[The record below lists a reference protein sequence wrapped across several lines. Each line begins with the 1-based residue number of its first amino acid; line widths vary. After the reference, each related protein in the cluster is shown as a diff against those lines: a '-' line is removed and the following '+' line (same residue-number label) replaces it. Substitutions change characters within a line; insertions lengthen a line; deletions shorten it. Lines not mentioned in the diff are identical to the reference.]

1 VSAHSS
7 TLGKYQIIREIAR
20 SNDIVYE
27 AYDPEMNRRVALK
40 ELFMPQ
46 GVSERQKTERLER
59 FKREARAAGS
69 LAHPNIVVI
78 YDFGEENGRYYIA
91 MEYLEGQT
99 LRNRLDA
106 EGALPQEEA
115 CKILCEVL
123 DALAYAHERGVIHR
137 DIKPENIQLL
147 PDGRIKLTDFG
158 IARLTFEP
166 SLTADGQVFGTP
178 SYMSPEQIIGRD
190 IDEHSDIFSCG
201 IVLYE
206 AISGKKPFIGDNVV
220 AISHSIMHVDPPDPV
235 NASYPIIQII
245 KKALDKSPTERFAS
259 AKQMKR
265 AIEEAL
271 LALKSDPYLAQTPP
285 SLFQTS
291 QPYNYPQPNPYGP
304 GPYYSQHPAP
314 YDPYSQQG
322 WGTPYGHPY
331 GQPGRTSGQTYRQHY
346 PPGTQQYPLPFPPLS
361 PGWTIPS
368 RRKPLLSPE
377 AADFLK
383 KTLLVVFFGGVLLAL
398 AVIGVMALNIAAER
412 HQNLR
417 WDEANIARSLEEAIA
432 IANRD
437 YDEAIERLLRLKESS
452 RSDKFRNIIRGA
464 LSEIYIRKGET
475 LSSRGETIRAQES
488 FESAVREN
496 PENPFGH
503 LHLARSYKDMAAMSR
518 ILSERISLYENSRK
532 AYEDALQKIVEH
544 EKELQTEW
552 IAEMKRLGFSSFS
565 QFAQEIRREAADA
578 MILLALEYLSYGSN
592 MEAEIEL
599 HRAMGIAPPH
609 SSEYS
614 RAEEM
619 LKKIE
624 NE

>member
-1 VSAHSS
+1 
-7 TLGKYQIIREIAR
+7 
-20 SNDIVYE
+20 
-27 AYDPEMNRRVALK
+27 
-40 ELFMPQ
+40 MPP
-46 GVSERQKTERLER
+46 GVSERQQKERLER

-69 LAHPNIVVI
+69 LSHPNIVVI

-106 EGALPQEEA
+106 GGALPQEEA

-123 DALAYAHERGVIHR
+123 DALAYAHERGIIHR

-178 SYMSPEQIIGRD
+178 SYMSPEQIVGRD
-190 IDEHSDIFSCG
+190 IDAHSDIFSCG

-206 AISGKKPFIGDNVV
+206 AISGRKPFTGDNVV

-235 NASYPIIQII
+235 NASYPIIHII
-245 KKALDKSPTERFAS
+245 KKALDKSPSERFAS

-271 LALKSDPYLAQTPP
+271 QALKSDPYLAQTPP

-291 QPYNYPQPNPYGP
+291 QPYSYPQPSPYGP
-304 GPYYSQHPAP
+304 GPYSGQHPAP
-314 YDPYSQQG
+314 YNPYSQQTP
-322 WGTPYGHPY
+322 GTPYGQPY
-331 GQPGRTSGQTYRQHY
+331 GQPSSQYSQQY
-346 PPGTQQYPLPFPPLS
+346 PPGTQQYPPSFPPFPPGWFS
-361 PGWTIPS
+361 PPP
-368 RRKPLLSPE
+368 RKPLLSPA

-383 KTLLVVFFGGVLLAL
+383 KTFLVVFFGGVLLAL
-398 AVIGVMALNIAAER
+398 AVIGVMALNTAAER

-417 WDEANIARSLEEAIA
+417 WDEERIGRSVEEAIA

-437 YDEAIERLLRLKESS
+437 YDEGIERLLRLKDSS
-452 RSDKFRNIIRGA
+452 RSDKFRNIISSA

-475 LSSRGETIRAQES
+475 FSSRGELQRAHDFFQL
-488 FESAVREN
+488 AVEEN
-496 PENPFGH
+496 PENPFAH
-503 LHLARSYKDMAAMSR
+503 LHLARAYKELAAKNQA
-518 ILSERISLYENSRK
+518 LPERISLYENSRD
-532 AYEDALQKIVEH
+532 AYEDTLQKIVEH

-552 IAEMKRLGFSSFS
+552 MAEIRRLGYSNYPL
-565 QFAQEIRREAADA
+565 FAQEIRREAADT
-578 MILLALEYLSYGSN
+578 MILLALELLSQGRN
-592 MEAEIEL
+592 VEAEIEL
-599 HRAMGIAPPH
+599 HRAMGVAPPN
-609 SSEYS
+609 SFEYS
-614 RAEEM
+614 RAEEA
-619 LKKIE
+619 LGKIQG
-624 NE
+624 N

>member
-1 VSAHSS
+1 MSTHSS

-40 ELFMPQ
+40 ELFMPP
-46 GVSERQKTERLER
+46 GVSERQQKERLER

-69 LAHPNIVVI
+69 LSHPNIVVI

-123 DALAYAHERGVIHR
+123 DALAYAHERGIIHR

-178 SYMSPEQIIGRD
+178 SYMSPEQIVGRD
-190 IDEHSDIFSCG
+190 IDAHSDIFSCG

-206 AISGKKPFIGDNVV
+206 AISGRKPFTGDNVV

-235 NASYPIIQII
+235 NASYPIIHII
-245 KKALDKSPTERFAS
+245 RKALDKSPSERFAS

-271 LALKSDPYLAQTPP
+271 QALKSDPHLAQTPP

-291 QPYNYPQPNPYGP
+291 QPYSYPQPSPYGP
-304 GPYYSQHPAP
+304 GPYSSQNPTP
-314 YDPYSQQG
+314 YNPYSQQ
-322 WGTPYGHPY
+322 TPGIPY
-331 GQPGRTSGQTYRQHY
+331 GQPYGQPSSQPYSQQY
-346 PPGTQQYPLPFPPLS
+346 PPGAQPYPPSYPPFPP
-361 PGWTIPS
+361 GWMNPPP
-368 RRKPLLSPE
+368 RKPLLSPA

-398 AVIGVMALNIAAER
+398 AVIGVMALNVAAER

-417 WDEANIARSLEEAIA
+417 WDEERIARSVQEAIA

-437 YDEAIERLLRLKESS
+437 YDEGIERLLRLKESS
-452 RSDKFRNIIRGA
+452 RSEKYRKIISGA

-475 LSSRGETIRAQES
+475 FSSRGELQRAHDFFDLAAE
-488 FESAVREN
+488 EN
-496 PENPFGH
+496 PENPFAH
-503 LHLARSYKDMAAMSR
+503 LHLARSYKELAAENQT
-518 ILSERISLYENSRK
+518 LTERISLYEKSHESYENALRK
-532 AYEDALQKIVEH
+532 IAEH
-544 EKELQTEW
+544 EEELQTEW
-552 IAEMKRLGFSSFS
+552 MAEIRRLGYSSYPL
-565 QFAQEIRREAADA
+565 FAQEVRREAADA
-578 MILLALEYLSYGSN
+578 MILLALELMSQGRN
-592 MEAEIEL
+592 LEAEIEL
-599 HRAMGIAPPH
+599 HRAMGVAPPN
-609 SSEYS
+609 SFEYS
-614 RAEEM
+614 RAEEI
-619 LKKIE
+619 LNKTRD
-624 NE
+624 N